1 MRGTIF
7 SRLRPG
13 ASTLL
18 RDQSGNALIITA
30 AALLPI
36 LGIVG
41 SSVDIGRGYMAQLR
55 LQQACDAGVLA
66 GRRAM
71 AGGDYGTS
79 QKAEA
84 TKMFN
89 INFPSG
95 IYGSDAASF
104 TSRPSGTS
112 DVTGT
117 ASARLPTAVMFIF
130 GSEQFDLTATCAAKL
145 EISNTDVMLVLD
157 VTGSMSRTNSGD
169 SVSKIVGLRNAAMV
183 FFDTLTK
190 AEIGDGKLRF
200 GVVPYSGTVNV
211 GAILNKKNPAWLSDT
226 ANTPSRAPNFENNKF
241 KSYTYKDLPL
251 AVAGGKGGGTLKF
264 NVGDKGADI
273 SATWAGCIIERSTT
287 SFSATTT
294 APAAAYDMNI
304 DMVPTS
310 DDKTKWQMFLPDF
323 AFSRSS
329 TAPSTTTTDRKS
341 FREIHDQDD
350 ENVAA
355 CPVPAMKLTEMN
367 DAGKAEFTNKIAS
380 LKPEG
385 YTYHDVGMAWG
396 ARLLSPTGLFADEN
410 AIADNKRPISR
421 HIIFMTDGDMTAPM
435 DNFSHQ
441 SEEQSSGRI
450 GATSDSNAVARH
462 NNRFVQLCEKA
473 KNMQVGDNDAKV
485 TIWVIGFGVALNSQ
499 LTQCATPGKAYQTG
513 SAEKLKGIFQSIAD
527 QISRL
532 RLSQ

>member
-18 RDQSGNALIITA
+18 HDQSGNALIITA

-71 AGGDYGTS
+71 AGGDYGTP

-89 INFPSG
+89 INFPNG
-95 IYGSDAASF
+95 IYGSQAASF

-112 DVTGT
+112 DVTGV
-117 ASARLPTAVMFIF
+117 ASARLPTAIMFIF
-130 GSEQFDLTATCAAKL
+130 GNEKFDLSATCAAKL

-200 GVVPYSGTVNV
+200 GVVPYSNTVNV
-211 GAILNKKNPAWLSDT
+211 GAILYKANPAWLSDSVDMPT
-226 ANTPSRAPNFENNKF
+226 RFPNFDKNNKF
-241 KSYTYKDLPL
+241 KDYTYRNETRS
-251 AVAGGKGGGTLKF
+251 VAGGKGGGTLKF
-264 NVGDKGADI
+264 NTGDKGVDK
-273 SATWAGCIIERSTT
+273 SATWDGCIIERATT
-287 SFSATTT
+287 PFNATTT

-310 DDKTKWQMFLPDF
+310 DDATKWKMFLPDF
-323 AFSRSS
+323 AFTRSS
-329 TAPSTTTTDRKS
+329 SSPSTGSDKNS
-341 FREIHDQDD
+341 FGENADD
-350 ENVAA
+350 GDDTAA

-367 DAGKAEFTNKIAS
+367 DAGKAEFTSKIAS
-380 LKPEG
+380 LKPQG
-385 YTYHDVGMAWG
+385 YTYHDTGMAWG
-396 ARLLSPTGLFADEN
+396 ARLLSPTGLFAGEN
-410 AIADNKRPISR
+410 AVASNNRPISR
-421 HIIFMTDGDMTAPM
+421 HIIFMTDGEMTAPM
-435 DNFSHQ
+435 DNYSHQ
-441 SEEQSSGRI
+441 GEERSSGRI

-485 TIWVIGFGVALNSQ
+485 TIWVIGFGVTLNSQ

-513 SAEKLKGIFQSIAD
+513 SAEKLKTIFQSIAD

>member
-1 MRGTIF
+1 MRGTII

-13 ASTLL
+13 ASTFI
-18 RDQSGNALIITA
+18 RDEGGNALMLTA

-41 SSVDIGRGYMAQLR
+41 SGVDIGRGYMAQLR

-71 AGGDYGTS
+71 AGGDYGSS

-84 TKMFN
+84 NKMFN
-89 INFPSG
+89 ANFPAG
-95 IYGSDAASF
+95 IYGSEAISF
-104 TSRPSGTS
+104 ESVPSGTT
-112 DVTGT
+112 DVKGT
-117 ASARLPTAVMFIF
+117 ASAQLPTAIMAIF
-130 GSEQFDLTATCAAKL
+130 DKPQFDLTANCAAKL

-157 VTGSMSRTNSGD
+157 VTGSMSRTNAGD
-169 SVSKIVGLRNAAMV
+169 SVSKIVGLRNATMI

-211 GAILNKKNPAWLSDT
+211 GAILNKANPAWLSDSVRL
-226 ANTPSRAPNFENNKF
+226 PSRTPRYDKNGKF
-241 KSYTYKDLPL
+241 VDYTYEDRTLP
-251 AVAGGKGGGTLKF
+251 VAGAKGGGTVKF
-264 NVGDKGADI
+264 NTGDKGVDK
-273 SATWAGCIIERSTT
+273 SATWDGCIIERKTT
-287 SFSATTT
+287 AFNATTT

-304 DMVPTS
+304 DMVPTA
-310 DDKTKWQMFLPDF
+310 DDDTKWKLFFPDF
-323 AFSRSS
+323 AFTRGSSSSS
-329 TAPSTTTTDRKS
+329 TGSDKNS
-341 FREIHDQDD
+341 FGENADD
-350 ENVAA
+350 GDDTAA

-367 DAGKAEFTNKIAS
+367 DAGKTEFTNKIAS
-380 LKPEG
+380 LRPQG
-385 YTYHDVGMAWG
+385 FTYHDAGMAWG
-396 ARLLSPTGLFADEN
+396 ARLLSPAGLFANEN
-410 AIADNKRPISR
+410 ATASNGRPISR
-421 HIIFMTDGDMTAPM
+421 HIIFMTDGEMTAPM
-435 DNFSHQ
+435 DNYSHQ
-441 SEEQSSGRI
+441 GEEQVIARI

-473 KNMQVGDNDAKV
+473 KNMQVGNNDAKV
-485 TIWVIGFGVALNSQ
+485 TIWVIGFGVTLNSQ

>member
-71 AGGDYGTS
+71 AGGDYGTP

-89 INFPSG
+89 INFPNG
-95 IYGSDAASF
+95 IYGSQAASF
-104 TSRPSGTS
+104 ASRPSGTS
-112 DVTGT
+112 DVTGV
-117 ASARLPTAVMFIF
+117 ASARLPTAIMFIF
-130 GSEQFDLTATCAAKL
+130 GNEKFDLSATCAAKL

-226 ANTPSRAPNFENNKF
+226 VTMPSRSPRYDKNNKF
-241 KSYTYKDLPL
+241 LNYRYEDRTFT
-251 AVAGGKGGGTLKF
+251 VAGGKGGGTLKF
-264 NVGDKGADI
+264 NTGDKGVDK
-273 SATWAGCIIERSTT
+273 SAIWDGCVMERKTT
-287 SFSATTT
+287 PFNATTT
-294 APAAAYDMNI
+294 APANAYDMSI

-310 DDKTKWQMFLPDF
+310 DDDTKWKLFFPDF
-323 AFSRSS
+323 AFTRSS
-329 TAPSTTTTDRKS
+329 SDPVNDSDKNS
-341 FREIHDQDD
+341 FGENADD
-350 ENVAA
+350 GDDTAA
-355 CPVPAMKLTEMN
+355 CPVPAMKLTEM
-367 DAGKAEFTNKIAS
+367 DAAGKTEFTNKIAA
-380 LKPEG
+380 LKPQG
-385 YTYHDVGMAWG
+385 FTYHDTGMAWG

-410 AIADNKRPISR
+410 ATASNGRPISR
-421 HIIFMTDGDMTAPM
+421 HIIFMTDGEMTAPR
-435 DNFSHQ
+435 DNYSHQ
-441 SEEQSSGRI
+441 GEEQVIARI

-513 SAEKLKGIFQSIAD
+513 SAEKLKTIFQSIAD